1 MKYQQINVDLTFDD
15 IERIVQALAVH
26 SRIKKERM
34 GKVSTSKKQLQL
46 EHQTRRLEEIAH
58 KLNTASDAAVQS

>member
-15 IERIVQALAVH
+15 IERIVQALGAHARV
-26 SRIKKERM
+26 KQQRM

-46 EHQTRRLEEIAH
+46 EHQTRRLEEIAD
-58 KLNTASDAAVQS
+58 KLNAAADAEVEW